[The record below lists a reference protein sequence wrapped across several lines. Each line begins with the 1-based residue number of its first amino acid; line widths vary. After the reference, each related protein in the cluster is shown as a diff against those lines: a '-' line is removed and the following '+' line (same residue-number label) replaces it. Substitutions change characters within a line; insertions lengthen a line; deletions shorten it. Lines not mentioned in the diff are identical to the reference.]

1 MNMLHMFLSSRIAYF
16 TAVSFVERLNCMRFW
31 ITDS

>member
-1 MNMLHMFLSSRIAYF
+1 MNMLHMFLSSRIANF
-16 TAVSFVERLNCMRFW
+16 AAFSVVGCLNCMRFW